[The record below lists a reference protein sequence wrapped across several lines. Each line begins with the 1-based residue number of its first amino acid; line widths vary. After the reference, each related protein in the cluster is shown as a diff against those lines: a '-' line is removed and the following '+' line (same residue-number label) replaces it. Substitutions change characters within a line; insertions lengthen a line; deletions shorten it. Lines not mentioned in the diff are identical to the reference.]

1 MILRLLL
8 LAAGLVALAGS
19 LAIGRP
25 ERFVIT
31 WPCALFV
38 IVVAAGAIAADAVPL
53 RREAL
58 ACSVATLACGVALL
72 SRGEMQIPLAGAIVA
87 LQLVALAAPWLAARR
102 PAPGHS

>member
-8 LAAGLVALAGS
+8 LAAGLVALAAS

-25 ERFVIT
+25 EHFVVI
-31 WPCALFV
+31 WPCAVFV
-38 IVVAAGAIAADAVPL
+38 VVVAAGAIAADAVPL
-53 RREAL
+53 RRAAL

-72 SRGEMQIPLAGAIVA
+72 GRWETQIPLAAAIVA